1 MQLVDIKEKT
11 CKTNAGAKLT
21 ERVLIVEM
29 SEEEFV
35 ELKSYLMKKEAA
47 TTEEVK

>member
-11 CKTNAGAKLT
+11 LRTNAGAKFT
-21 ERVLIVEM
+21 ERVLVVEM

-35 ELKSYLMKKEAA
+35 ELKSYLMKKEEAPKG
-47 TTEEVK
+47 EVK

>member
-11 CKTNAGAKLT
+11 LKTNAGAKIVD
-21 ERVLIVEM
+21 RVLLVEM

-35 ELKSYLMKKEAA
+35 ELKSYLMKKEEAKG
-47 TTEEVK
+47 EVK

>member
-11 CKTNAGAKLT
+11 CKTNAGAKFT
-21 ERVLIVEM
+21 ERVLLVEM

-35 ELKSYLMKKEAA
+35 ELKSYLMKKEER
-47 TTEEVK
+47 TEEVR